1 MAQNI
6 SQSKGDKSEELPDGL
21 KETKE
26 FGNPHGQKVYKKGN
40 KYYSKDAD
48 GHNGGSWK
56 VFEKQGTKLKR
67 VGSADNN
74 LNIFK
79 R

>member
-56 VFEKQGTKLKR
+56 VFEKQWTKLKR